1 MIETVIGIAGAVLLL
16 LGLTLASIG
25 LYGMLRKTVIF
36 EQLHAAG
43 LVTGS
48 GVILV
53 LLASLA
59 SGRAEIVTS
68 AVLVVAFVL
77 VTSSLSIHAIALTA
91 WRVGA
96 GSTQAAGRGEV
107 GRAVSDAGEA
117 GSGGTGTRVLVAHD
131 GSPGAGMATSLTA
144 SLPWVDGTVI
154 RVIGAMEGELEP
166 VPPTGPDPEPA
177 DDEPVEL
184 PVELEAAAVTLRR
197 PGVAVDHV
205 VRPGDPAAAIVHEA
219 EDFGAHLVVTG
230 SRGLGRIESL
240 FAGSVAA
247 AVIDD
252 APCPVLVA
260 RTPGVYRVLL
270 ATDGSAPSVEATEV
284 LAGWQVFED
293 LPIDVLSVTPAV
305 GEDEVAERARQQTVA
320 DGAVALLR
328 DAGRRPTPHVRTGD
342 VAEQIV
348 RFAES
353 HSVDLIVLGSR
364 GRTGLARALLGS
376 VAREVLS
383 STQRS
388 VLIVRASRDTARGLE
403 VAPADEAT

>member
-1 MIETVIGIAGAVLLL
+1 VIETVIGIAGAGLLL

-25 LYGMLRKTVIF
+25 LYGMLRKPVIF

-96 GSTQAAGRGEV
+96 GSTEAAGRGEV
-107 GRAVSDAGEA
+107 SRAVSDAGEA
-117 GSGGTGTRVLVAHD
+117 GSASTGMRVLVAHD

-166 VPPTGPDPEPA
+166 VPPTGPDPEA
-177 DDEPVEL
+177 NDEPVDL
-184 PVELEAAAVTLRR
+184 RGELEAAALTLRR
-197 PGVAVDHV
+197 PGVAVEAV
-205 VRPGDPAAAIVHEA
+205 VRPGDPAAAIIHEA

-247 AVIDD
+247 AVIDA

-260 RTPGVYRVLL
+260 RTPSVHRVLL

-284 LAGWQVFED
+284 LAHWPLFGD
-293 LPIDVLSVTPAV
+293 LPIEVLSVAPV
-305 GEDEVAERARQQTVA
+305 VEGDEAIETARQQAAA
-320 DGAVALLR
+320 DGAAMALR
-328 DAGRRPTPHVRTGD
+328 GAGRQPTTHVRAGD
-342 VAEQIV
+342 VADQIV
-348 RFAES
+348 RFAATRS
-353 HSVDLIVLGSR
+353 IDLIVLGSR
-364 GRTGLARALLGS
+364 GRTGLTRALLGS

-383 STQRS
+383 SSQRS
-388 VLIVRASRDTARGLE
+388 VLIVRAPRDVARRPE
-403 VAPADEAT
+403 DAPT